1 MELNGK
7 KVLITGGAGFLGS
20 HLCDRFV
27 KEGYHVI
34 AMDNLSTG
42 SLKNIEHLFPLKN
55 FEFYFHD
62 VTKFVHI
69 PGELDCILHF
79 ASPASPIDYLK
90 MPIQTLK
97 VGSLG
102 THNLLGLA
110 KEKGSRFLI
119 ASTSEIY
126 GDPDEKIVYPAPS
139 WNNNCYVQ
147 LVDCVPVSVETKFE
161 NNFVPT
167 AEELKPHLRDAALFA
182 LNSPNN
188 PSGTVFTKEELK
200 KIVDLIVD
208 ENKQRAKENRKPLYV
223 FYDMIYWI
231 LVYGETKHYNPI
243 ELNPEIRD
251 YVVFIDGISK
261 CFAATGV
268 RLGWA
273 FGPKEIIKKMSAIL
287 AHIGAW
293 SPKPEQVATGRF
305 LNNTVE
311 VDKFF
316 DHFKN
321 ELFTRLNI
329 FFEGIME
336 IKKSGYDVDAIYPQ
350 GALYLTVKLNLVGK
364 KTEDGKV
371 LKTIDDVLG
380 YVLEEG
386 KIALV
391 PFYAFG
397 AKMDSPWFRL
407 SVGTCSKVEANIA
420 VLMLKEA
427 IEKLK

>member
-1 MELNGK
+1 MSALLLSKTAQNLIPSGIRKISDKVNERIEKGEKIFNLTIGDFSPRVFPIPDALKQEIKNAYDEDLTNYPPSEGVMVIREAISEYIK
-7 KVLITGGAGFLGS
+7 KRGGF
-20 HLCDRFV
+20 
-27 KEGYHVI
+27 
-34 AMDNLSTG
+34 
-42 SLKNIEHLFPLKN
+42 
-55 FEFYFHD
+55 
-62 VTKFVHI
+62 
-69 PGELDCILHF
+69 
-79 ASPASPIDYLK
+79 DYGTDE
-90 MPIQTLK
+90 II
-97 VGSLG
+97 VGSGARPL
-102 THNLLGLA
+102 TYTLMLTLV
-110 KEKGSRFLI
+110 
-119 ASTSEIY
+119 
-126 GDPDEKIVYPAPS
+126 DPGEKIVYPAPS

-147 LVDCVPVSVETKFE
+147 LIDAVPVSVETKFE

-167 AEELKPHLRDAALFA
+167 AEELKPHLRDAALLA
-182 LNSPNN
+182 LNSPLN

-273 FGPKEIIKKMSAIL
+273 FGPKAIIKKMSAIL

-293 SPKPEQVATGRF
+293 APKPEQVATGRF
-305 LNNTVE
+305 LKNTVE
-311 VDKFF
+311 VDKYF
-316 DHFKN
+316 DHFKS
-321 ELFTRLNI
+321 ELFTRLNT
-329 FFEGIME
+329 FYEGIMD

-364 KTEDGKV
+364 KTEDGKE

-380 YVLEEG
+380 YILEEG

-407 SVGTCSKVEANIA
+407 SVGTCGKEEARVA
-420 VLMLKEA
+420 VLMLKET